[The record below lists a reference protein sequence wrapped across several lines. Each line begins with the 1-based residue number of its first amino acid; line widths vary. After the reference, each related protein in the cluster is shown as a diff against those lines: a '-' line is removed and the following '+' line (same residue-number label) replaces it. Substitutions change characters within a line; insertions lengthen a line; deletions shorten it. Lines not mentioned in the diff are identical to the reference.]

1 MDFST
6 DETLS
11 PSKNFTFHL
20 PKSVT
25 KYTSH
30 VLGWDATDDSY
41 EYTSYMGYADLENIY
56 IFYGNGERVVTFINF
71 QTQQLRTIPGSKLI
85 KKSHLGSGVQVGNLF
100 LMAGDMESFLT
111 YLNTDME
118 VKTNLWSARRKI
130 MIKSPTLTAIA
141 YTEHCLTAF
150 NRQEF

>member
-25 KYTSH
+25 KYSSH
-30 VLGWDATDDSY
+30 VLYWDDVSD
-41 EYTSYMGYADLENIY
+41 EFTSYMGYADLENIY
-56 IFYGNGERVVTFINF
+56 IFYGNGERVVNFINF

-85 KKSHLGSGVQVGNLF
+85 NKSHLGSGVQVGNLF
-100 LMAGDMESFLT
+100 LMAGDKESYTT
-111 YLNTDME
+111 YHTNINME
-118 VKTNLWSARRKI
+118 VKTNLWSVRRKT
-130 MIKSPTLTAIA
+130 MVRSPTLAPTA
-141 YTEHCLTAF
+141 YTENCLTAF
-150 NRQEF
+150 NR